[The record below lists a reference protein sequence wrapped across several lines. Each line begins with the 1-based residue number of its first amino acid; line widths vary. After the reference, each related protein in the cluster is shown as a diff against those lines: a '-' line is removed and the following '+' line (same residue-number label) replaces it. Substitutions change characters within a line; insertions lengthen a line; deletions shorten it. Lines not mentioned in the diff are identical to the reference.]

1 MAKNTSS
8 KSSAPAAAPAPVVNV
23 DHVLPAVERAMPGW
37 ALIRDCLDGQDAV
50 KAKGVSYLPMPNA
63 ADKSPEN
70 IARYDSYKTRG
81 LFVNM
86 VGRTL
91 GGMVGTAFSKAPI
104 ATLPEMLMPLHEN
117 VDGGAVSLDQ
127 QARQVLSDAL
137 SVGRCGLLTDYPT
150 TEGTVTRDKINSG
163 EVRPVIQFY
172 FAEDIINWRYT
183 VVNSLR
189 KLSLCVLKES
199 YEIGDDEFK
208 RETKPQWRVL
218 RLTDNVATTQVY
230 REEPGGIAPIGPAIP
245 ILQHDGKPFD
255 YIPFE
260 FVGSRNND
268 GGIDEAPMR
277 ALADLNIAHYRN
289 SCDFEEMVFILGQPT
304 TVIAGL
310 TQTWATEVLGGKVV
324 MGSTSAL
331 MLPEGATATYLQVNE
346 SQLAL
351 KAMEHKEK
359 LAISI
364 GAKLVNE
371 GAVQRTAKEA
381 TMDDASEQSTL
392 LSAVVNVNAAYRRSL
407 ESAALFAGAPITEDM
422 GYELNTD
429 FEILQLDQA
438 ALAARVKMWT
448 DGAITFTEVRSILRR
463 AGIATLE
470 DEEAKSELEEEAA
483 ANLAAVGMEP
493 GGVGPDGKPLP
504 GGNGGGEDDVE
515 E

>member
-1 MAKNTSS
+1 MAKTRTTQA
-8 KSSAPAAAPAPVVNV
+8 APAASKPVVVNV
-23 DHVLPAVERAMPGW
+23 DHVLPAVDKAMPGW
-37 ALIRDCLDGQDAV
+37 TLIRDCLDGQDAV
-50 KAKGVSYLPMPNA
+50 KAKGKDYLPIPNA
-63 ADKSPEN
+63 ADDSDEN
-70 IARYDSYKTRG
+70 MARYAAYKTRG

-91 GGMVGTAFSKAPI
+91 GGMVGTAFSKEPI
-104 ATLPEMLMPLHEN
+104 ATLPDALMVMHEN
-117 VDGGAVSLDQ
+117 VDGGAVSMDQ

-150 TEGTVTRDKINSG
+150 TNGQTVTRDKINSG

-183 VVNSLR
+183 VVDSLR
-189 KLSLCVLKES
+189 KLSLVVLKEK
-199 YEIGDDEFK
+199 YETDEDEFK
-208 RETKPQWRVL
+208 RETKPRWRVL
-218 RLTDNVATTQVY
+218 RLKDRIATTQVY
-230 REEPGGIAPIGPAIP
+230 QEAIEGGQLEPLSDPVP
-245 ILQHDGKPFD
+245 ILQHTGTPFD

-268 GGIDEAPMR
+268 GGIDESPMR
-277 ALADLNIAHYRN
+277 ALSDLNIAHYRN

-310 TQTWATEVLGGKVV
+310 TKTWVEEVLGGKVV
-324 MGSTSAL
+324 TGASSAL
-331 MLPEGATATYLQVNE
+331 MLPVGATAELLQVNE
-346 SQLAL
+346 STLAL

-371 GAVQRTAKEA
+371 GQVRTAKEA

-392 LSAVVNVNAAYRRSL
+392 LSAVINVNAAYKRSL
-407 ESAALFAGAPITEDM
+407 TSAALFAGAPITEDI

-429 FEILQLDQA
+429 FEIMQLDQA

-448 DGAITFTEVRSILRR
+448 DGAITFTECRSILRR
-463 AGIATLE
+463 AGIATLD
-470 DEEAKSELEEEAA
+470 DEEAKKELEEEAA
-483 ANLAAVGMEP
+483 ANLAAMGMEP
-493 GGVGPDGKPLP
+493 GAVGPDGKPLP
-504 GGNGGGEDDVE
+504 APGGADAE
-515 E
+515 EE